1 MRSIKVIS
9 AAAALAVALS
19 VGCSQQRAN
28 NPSVKDNVK
37 DSLKQAGFDKV
48 SVDEDRTKGVVTLKG
63 EVATQEDKAKAE
75 QTAQVAA
82 GNEIIANEILVTEGD
97 KGQASKV
104 SGDVDKAIE
113 ARVKQYIDTEKL
125 NKQHINYT
133 AKNGVLTL
141 TGDVDST
148 DTRAKMESTF
158 ATIDGVTQVVDKLNV
173 KNANRKSQ
181 SAHKDVSGR

>member
-28 NPSVKDNVK
+28 NPSVKNNVK

-48 SVDEDRTKGVVTLKG
+48 SVDEDRNKGVVTLKG
-63 EVATQEDKAKAE
+63 EVATAEDKAKAE
-75 QTAQVAA
+75 QTAQAAA
-82 GNEIIANEILVTEGD
+82 GNDIIANEILVTEGD
-97 KGQASKV
+97 KGQAKTV
-104 SGDVDKAIE
+104 SADVDKAIE

-125 NKQHINYT
+125 NKQHINYA

-148 DTRAKMESTF
+148 ETRAKMDSTF
-158 ATIDGVTQVVDKLNV
+158 ATIDGVTQVVDKLDV
-173 KNANRKSQ
+173 KNARRQKQ
-181 SAHKDVSGR
+181 SSHKDVNGR